1 VSRCVAVWCR
11 VLSLGVGVVCREFV
25 AACCGVLHCVAVY
38 YTVLHCNAVRCSELH
53 CVGLSCSLVF
63 LRVAVWRNTAT
74 RKKIGVK
81 VERRECVAVLQR
93 DAVRCSVV

>member
-1 VSRCVAVWCR
+1 LCVASLLQCVAVCYIVSRCITLFCTAIQCD
-11 VLSLGVGVVCREFV
+11 
-25 AACCGVLHCVAVY
+25 
-38 YTVLHCNAVRCSELH
+38 AVRCSELH
-53 CVGLSCSLVF
+53 CVGLSCSVVF

-81 VERRECVAVLQR
+81 VERRECVEVLQR